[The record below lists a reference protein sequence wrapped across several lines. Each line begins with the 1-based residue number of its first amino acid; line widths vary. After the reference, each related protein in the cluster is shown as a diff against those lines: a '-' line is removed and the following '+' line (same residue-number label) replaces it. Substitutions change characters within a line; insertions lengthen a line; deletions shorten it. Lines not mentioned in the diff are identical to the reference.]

1 MKIYGKIFGSE
12 NTNLELSDKAFAAY
26 SDSSETVVEH
36 FDGSYSIHSDQHPTS
51 YNLIRDC
58 MTAEEVNEYFGDLYD
73 EMQEESIKR
82 RILDE
87 LDLSGTP
94 EEYEAAGYLTVNTA
108 RNGRDAVWYFDGINQ
123 LAYYIDNNDKLTD
136 DEIEEQLV

>member
-36 FDGSYSIHSDQHPTS
+36 FDGSYSIHLDRHPTS
-51 YNLIRDC
+51 YNLIRDR
-58 MTAEEVNEYFGDLYD
+58 MTAEDVNRWYEDKL
-73 EMQEESIKR
+73 QEESMKR
-82 RILDE
+82 RVLDE

-94 EEYEAAGYLTVNTA
+94 EEYEDCGYLTVNTA
-108 RNGRDAVWYFDGINQ
+108 RNGRDVVWYFDGINE
-123 LAYYIDNNDKLTD
+123 LAYYIDTNDKLTD
-136 DEIEEQLV
+136 DEIEEQLA